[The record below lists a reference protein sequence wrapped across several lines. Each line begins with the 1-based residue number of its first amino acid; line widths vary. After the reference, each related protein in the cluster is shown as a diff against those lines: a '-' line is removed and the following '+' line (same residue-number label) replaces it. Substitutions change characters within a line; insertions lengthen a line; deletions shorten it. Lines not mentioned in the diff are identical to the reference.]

1 MCVCVCV
8 LLVVLC
14 VCACVRAVFV
24 TLWLY
29 SIVSIIFLY
38 CLALITD
45 SWSGAPKGHP
55 RRAPRQGAE
64 RGHARADVGGECAL
78 HLARGP
84 PGFPAAG
91 EVLIARCTYTWQGTD
106 RSRTRADATTQR
118 ACALMARRMHVHVGV
133 GGASNQGA
141 ADVSKDV
148 TPPPRRCRE
157 RTGDGVTQAV
167 AVPAR
172 VWIGI
177 CLFWSLWQGSTRVP
191 LKPLANGPDA
201 ATDGTLKHN
210 NRESLLKR
218 CMARS
223 GRQS

>member
-1 MCVCVCV
+1 MTDVVANEATHGRLAEFLGYACGYGDRCEPTRLRDDDVDVC
-8 LLVVLC
+8 
-14 VCACVRAVFV
+14 CA
-24 TLWLY
+24 
-29 SIVSIIFLY
+29 
-38 CLALITD
+38 
-45 SWSGAPKGHP
+45 
-55 RRAPRQGAE
+55 
-64 RGHARADVGGECAL
+64 HAAGGECL
-78 HLARGP
+78 CEDVARELR
-84 PGFPAAG
+84 GFPAA
-91 EVLIARCTYTWQGTD
+91 RF
-106 RSRTRADATTQR
+106 ATLLPAHATAQR

>member
-1 MCVCVCV
+1 MCVCVFCW
-8 LLVVLC
+8 LCC

-45 SWSGAPKGHP
+45 SWSGAPKGPP

-91 EVLIARCTYTWQGTD
+91 EVLIARCTYTWLTRHRPLKDTLRRHHAARLRTD
-106 RSRTRADATTQR
+106 GENDAR
-118 ACALMARRMHVHVGV
+118 ARRRWWRK
-133 GGASNQGA
+133 Q
-141 ADVSKDV
+141 
-148 TPPPRRCRE
+148 PRRGRC
-157 RTGDGVTQAV
+157 
-167 AVPAR
+167 
-172 VWIGI
+172 
-177 CLFWSLWQGSTRVP
+177 F
-191 LKPLANGPDA
+191 
-201 ATDGTLKHN
+201 
-210 NRESLLKR
+210 NRCNTASAEMPR
-218 CMARS
+218 AHR
-223 GRQS
+223 